1 MGKAHRIKPGKW
13 KNTKGPSCCPSQV
26 SAVKIEVEECWLDG
40 VVRPQPADH
49 TDLFSHRPHDP
60 HMILT
65 SYTPSHPRLPLRVH
79 SCTHHIYITSTPQT
93 HDPVPVTPKGCYGTV
108 SWST

>member
-40 VVRPQPADH
+40 VVRPQQ
-49 TDLFSHRPHDP
+49 TT
-60 HMILT
+60 LT
-65 SYTPSHPRLPLRVH
+65 SSATGHTNR
-79 SCTHHIYITSTPQT
+79 T
-93 HDPVPVTPKGCYGTV
+93 
-108 SWST
+108 

>member
-26 SAVKIEVEECWLDG
+26 SAVKIEVEECWLDE
-40 VVRPQPADH
+40 VVRPQQTTH
-49 TDLFSHRPHDP
+49 LFSHRPHDP
-60 HMILT
+60 HVILT
-65 SYTPSHPRLPLRVH
+65 SMLHPRILGSSPFLRVH

-93 HDPVPVTPKGCYGTV
+93 HDPTD
-108 SWST
+108 